1 MKAAFLTGNTV
12 ETGAYIMPTECC
24 FMKAILKT
32 GAIAEWE
39 LSMKKPER
47 SSMRGLS

>member
-12 ETGAYIMPTECC
+12 EMGAYIMPTERC
-24 FMKAILKT
+24 FMKAALKT

-39 LSMKKPER
+39 LSMKKQES
-47 SSMRGLS
+47 SSMRELS